1 MKQGTKRK
9 KEKGTKGNICEK
21 EKEGKNRKKNLE
33 QIVTGK
39 A

>member
-21 EKEGKNRKKNLE
+21 ERKNRKKNLE